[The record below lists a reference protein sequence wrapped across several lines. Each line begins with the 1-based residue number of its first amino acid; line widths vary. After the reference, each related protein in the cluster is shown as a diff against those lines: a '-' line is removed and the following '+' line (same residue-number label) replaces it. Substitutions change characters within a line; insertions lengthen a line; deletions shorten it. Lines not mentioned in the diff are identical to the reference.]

1 MIFLQFIEVLVSF
14 KYVVYIQTRT
24 WMFHVINQCC
34 QIPVSKYKSELKNDV
49 DGVERANFK
58 YSYQLSSDRPVYVGH
73 YCISIK

>member
-49 DGVERANFK
+49 DGVERLILITA
-58 YSYQLSSDRPVYVGH
+58 
-73 YCISIK
+73 ISCHQIDQYMLVITVFL

>member
-34 QIPVSKYKSELKNDV
+34 QIPVSKYKSELKTMLMGLKGLIV
-49 DGVERANFK
+49 ITA
-58 YSYQLSSDRPVYVGH
+58 
-73 YCISIK
+73 ISCHQIDQYMLVITVFL